1 MLYNIQKYLHQY
13 SMRENWKNIWYQTEK
28 YGSLMEIWDHP
39 EMDECDLLD
48 QEQMAQYQI
57 LIGSEQWDISLGWYD
72 VQYVKYVLAI
82 FFQQPKEVHM
92 NRDFSIF
99 GYLNHYL
106 WENIHFDTQQ
116 IKTEGIEFL
125 YDNE

>member
-1 MLYNIQKYLHQY
+1 MLYKIQKYLHQY

-39 EMDECDLLD
+39 EMDEC
-48 QEQMAQYQI
+48 
-57 LIGSEQWDISLGWYD
+57 D